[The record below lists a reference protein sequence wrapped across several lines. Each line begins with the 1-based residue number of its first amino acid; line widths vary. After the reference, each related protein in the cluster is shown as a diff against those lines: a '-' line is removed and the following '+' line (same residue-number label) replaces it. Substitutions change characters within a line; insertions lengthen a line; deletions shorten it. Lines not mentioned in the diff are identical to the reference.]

1 MRVFTIS
8 LYVWVA
14 GLGNVVFGLF
24 LVFKMGPGRS
34 LRRLTGVLGANRAT
48 ESAGCGIM
56 ALTIAS
62 LSIAFCE
69 DFQSHLL
76 RYGLAH
82 QFHHHE

>member
-34 LRRLTGVLGANRAT
+34 LRRLTGGLGANRAT
-48 ESAGCGIM
+48 EAPL
-56 ALTIAS
+56 AV
-62 LSIAFCE
+62 
-69 DFQSHLL
+69 
-76 RYGLAH
+76 GLCL
-82 QFHHHE
+82 